1 MCLRPVHFLLP
12 AVPVVPGG
20 SAAAGQRTG
29 NGSVPP
35 PGRQA
40 VRRLRG
46 AVHTRL
52 QPGQILPGMCRTH
65 EADQRRKAQAET
77 TGEMSHFR
85 G

>member
-1 MCLRPVHFLLP
+1 MCLCPVHFLFP
-12 AVPVVPGG
+12 VVPVVPGG
-20 SAAAGQRTG
+20 GAAAGQGIG
-29 NGSVPP
+29 NGPVSP

-46 AVHTRL
+46 AVHPRL
-52 QPGQILPGMCRTH
+52 QPGQILPGMFHSH

-77 TGEMSHFR
+77 TGEMSRFR